1 MIGLIIGDTRSVD
14 YGSYETEMRNLTLSA
29 ALTTTLRF
37 VACVHKERGKD
48 GPKRDSHIPHNVN
61 P

>member
-14 YGSYETEMRNLTLSA
+14 YGSFETEIRNLTLSA

-37 VACVHKERGKD
+37 VGCVHTERVKMVD
-48 GPKRDSHIPHNVN
+48 GSRV
-61 P
+61 